1 MHNLC
6 VFGLK
11 KLFLSVSIYVLVW
24 PSVVSLMSDSLA
36 GVSNQQPAGHRQPRM
51 ARNAARH
58 KIVNLLKTLRFF
70 FWLPVSMYLMC
81 GPRQLFFFQ
90 CGPETPKSWTT
101 LLEACVTLPRRQVLS
116 TFNPCCRLQFRSI
129 RASSPKFYDERFFCL
144 TNRFITIL
152 LKLTDII

>member
-24 PSVVSLMSDSLA
+24 PSVVSLTSDSLA

-70 FWLPVSMYLMC
+70 FLVTCLNVFNVW
-81 GPRQLFFFQ
+81 
-90 CGPETPKSWTT
+90 PKTT
-101 LLEACVTLPRRQVLS
+101 LLLPVWPRDSQKLD
-116 TFNPCCRLQFRSI
+116 NPIGGLCYPPQAVGFVNI
-129 RASSPKFYDERFFCL
+129 
-144 TNRFITIL
+144 
-152 LKLTDII
+152 